1 MMRTALT
8 LGLML
13 ASALALAD
21 LPDHRPV
28 PGGVAVVDLGTAE
41 GNRPEARFND
51 RTVLVRQH
59 EGRWKAVVGIGL
71 DASPGDAVVES
82 RGDTFGFVIHD
93 RDYAEQRITLD
104 DDEQVSPGEETL
116 KRIRREH
123 EEIHAARDTFSARE
137 PETMTLALP
146 VEGRFSSPFG
156 LRRYFNDQPRNP
168 HSGLDIANDTGTPI
182 AAPAGGEVVET
193 GDYFFNGR
201 TVFLDHGNG
210 FVTMYCHLDEIH
222 VQPGDRLT
230 KGDTLG
236 TVGATGRVTG
246 PHLHWTVYLNGQA
259 VDPLLFVEDEDES
272 YNEAGGQ
279 GG

>member
-8 LGLML
+8 LALLL
-13 ASALALAD
+13 ASSVALAG

-28 PGGVAVVDLGTAE
+28 PGGVAVVDLGSAD
-41 GNRPEARFND
+41 GSQPEAQFND
-51 RTVLVRQH
+51 RAVLVRRH
-59 EGRWKAVVGIGL
+59 DDRWKAVVGIGL
-71 DASPGDAVVES
+71 DATPGEAAVEAG
-82 RGDTFGFVIHD
+82 GDTFSFTIHD

-116 KRIRREH
+116 QRIRREH
-123 EEIHAARDTFSARE
+123 EEIQAARDTFSAAQ
-137 PETMTLALP
+137 PERLTLELP

-156 LRRYFNDQPRNP
+156 LRRYFNDEPRNP
-168 HSGLDIANDTGTPI
+168 HNGLDIANDPGTPI
-182 AAPAGGEVVET
+182 AAPAEGKVLET
-193 GDYFFNGR
+193 GDYFFNGK

-222 VQPGDRLT
+222 VEQGDTLT

-259 VDPLLFVEDEDES
+259 VDPLLFVEGEDES
-272 YNEAGGQ
+272 FNEADGQ
-279 GG
+279 DG

>member
-1 MMRTALT
+1 MIRTATTLT
-8 LGLML
+8 LML
-13 ASALALAD
+13 ASTLAMAA

-28 PGGVAVVDLGTAE
+28 PGGVAVVDLGKADGT
-41 GNRPEARFND
+41 RPDATFRD
-51 RTVLVRQH
+51 RSVLVRQH
-59 EGRWKAVVGIGL
+59 DGHWKAVVGIGL
-71 DASPGDAVVES
+71 DASPGEAGVEA
-82 RGDTFGFVIHD
+82 GDDTFGFTISD

-104 DDEQVSPGEETL
+104 DDEQVSPGEDTL
-116 KRIRREH
+116 RRIRREH

-137 PETMTLALP
+137 PETLSLVLP

-182 AAPAGGEVVET
+182 AAPAEGKVIET
-193 GDYFFNGR
+193 GDYFFNGK

-222 VQPGDRLT
+222 VQTGDRIT
-230 KGDTLG
+230 KGDTMG

-259 VDPLLFVEDEDES
+259 VDPLLFVDGEDES